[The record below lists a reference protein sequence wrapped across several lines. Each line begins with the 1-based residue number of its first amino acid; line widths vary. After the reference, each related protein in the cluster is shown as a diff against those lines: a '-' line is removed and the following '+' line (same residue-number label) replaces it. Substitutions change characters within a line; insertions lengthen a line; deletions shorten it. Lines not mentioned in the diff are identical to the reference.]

1 VSAPFAPV
9 AVGSTPGRL
18 RAGGASAELSGIV
31 HGELAR
37 PAFVSTPTAD
47 GWETEMRDVGRLA
60 FVAPAAAAAGGA
72 VVQVDGCAGR
82 LLEPGPS
89 CRVRLSDADTV
100 LLRALL
106 ELSVSW
112 PA

>member
-1 VSAPFAPV
+1 
-9 AVGSTPGRL
+9 
-18 RAGGASAELSGIV
+18 V

-47 GWETEMRDVGRLA
+47 GWEMEMRNVGRPV
-60 FVAPAAAAAGGA
+60 FIAPAAAAAVGA

-89 CRVRLSDADTV
+89 CRVRLSDAGTV